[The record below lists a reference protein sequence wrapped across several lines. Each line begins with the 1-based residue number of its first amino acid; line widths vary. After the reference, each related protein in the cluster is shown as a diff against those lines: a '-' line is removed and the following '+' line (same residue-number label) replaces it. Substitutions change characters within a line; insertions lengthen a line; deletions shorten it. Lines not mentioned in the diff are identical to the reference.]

1 MRILTYWINQ
11 FINAKRPGRINT
23 STYCILFKWPKIEV
37 SSKFK
42 NASHIEELSHIF
54 QPLLMSLRMKFLT
67 LQDRLIIS
75 KSIHM
80 QTPKNRKGFIS
91 QEINRV
97 RTISSLFMAQ
107 NRKVEF
113 NMSWNKKK
121 LKGDRKQTFFLKDD
135 LSHFPMQSIWTISL
149 MFANDYIRLLN
160 GISSCFL
167 ADRYFSS
174 AYCLIEGFHVGLNKS
189 TNVTTEVT
197 ILQLSVELFKYLFI
211 HRLGQKPSRI
221 NSEDKARVCSI
232 CTIVLPLI

>member
-1 MRILTYWINQ
+1 MRILTYWISQ

-23 STYCILFKWPKIEV
+23 STYCILFKCPKIERR
-37 SSKFK
+37 SKFK
-42 NASHIEELSHIF
+42 NAGHIEKLSQIF
-54 QPLLMSLRMKFLT
+54 QPLLMSLKIEFLT

-75 KSIHM
+75 KSIQM

-91 QEINRV
+91 QEINRM

-107 NRKVEF
+107 NGQVEF

-121 LKGDRKQTFFLKDD
+121 LKGYRKQTLFLKDD
-135 LSHFPMQSIWTISL
+135 LSHFPMQSIWTISV
-149 MFANDYIRLLN
+149 MFANGYIKLLN

-167 ADRYFSS
+167 ADRYYSS
-174 AYCLIEGFHVGLNKS
+174 AYCLIEGFHVGLNNS
-189 TNVTTEVT
+189 TNITTEVT
-197 ILQLSVELFKYLFI
+197 FLQLSVELFKYLVI
-211 HRLGQKPSRI
+211 HRLCQEPSRI